1 MELYISIA
9 SAVVALLSVAVSLM
23 TYSSTVRHD
32 RKKDTLEAYNRL
44 QAEVFDK
51 LNIYSPEQIR
61 NIAEEPKSDEY
72 KTLSG
77 YLARLEQFC
86 VGVNTGIYDENV
98 VYALGHGYFDGFGLR
113 RRIEPLLEAKNSY
126 GKSKELYYVN
136 IYSVL
141 NWLDKRKRQTK

>member
-61 NIAEEPKSDEY
+61 NIAEEPQSDEY

-77 YLARLEQFC
+77 YLA
-86 VGVNTGIYDENV
+86 
-98 VYALGHGYFDGFGLR
+98 ASS
-113 RRIEPLLEAKNSY
+113 NSA
-126 GKSKELYYVN
+126 SA
-136 IYSVL
+136 
-141 NWLDKRKRQTK
+141 